1 MKHVFLLLA
10 MLAAL
15 LPPGASARTDAELVG
30 HLKKIYQTWR
40 AAMIRKDAVTW
51 RRFTSNTR
59 QIKLRNR
66 ILSERRQFPGAVF
79 ETPMAPPGIANL
91 KAMSVQ
97 VNGPTA
103 KATYFGKVDFG
114 IGGEPTDNLFVI
126 SYVREASGWKYHAG
140 EFVKLDALPDVRKE
154 LQAGNKEFLKGQ
166 DFRPDGKVEKPKV
179 VLKNPA
185 KYIAKAYVF
194 CPGREVRLLVN
205 NLSSHLFQN
214 TKRAEVVIGG
224 ARDGRNEVQFAIK
237 SIEGGDPEDPITV
250 RIYLMSEVPGT
261 KPIKALEY
269 QVTDGSQPKSSGT
282 LDFTVDPETAKT
294 LTGR

>member
-1 MKHVFLLLA
+1 MKRILLLLA
-10 MLAAL
+10 ALTALFPPCSAAR
-15 LPPGASARTDAELVG
+15 SDAELVG
-30 HLKKIYQTWR
+30 HLKKVYQTWR
-40 AAMIRKDAVTW
+40 GAMVRKDAVTW
-51 RRFTSNTR
+51 KRFTSNSR
-59 QIKLRNR
+59 QVELRNR
-66 ILSERRQFPGAVF
+66 ILSERRNFPAAVF
-79 ETPMAPPGIANL
+79 KTPMAPPAISNL
-91 KAMSVQ
+91 QAMSVQ
-97 VNGPTA
+97 LNGPTA

-114 IGGEPTDNLFVI
+114 IGGKPTDNLFVI

-154 LQAGNKEFLKGQ
+154 LQNGNKEFLKGK
-166 DFRPDGKVEKPKV
+166 DFRPDGRVEKPTV
-179 VLKNPA
+179 VLRNPA

-205 NLSSHLFQN
+205 QISSHLFQN

-224 ARDGRNEVQFAIK
+224 AKDGRNEVQFSIK
-237 SIEGGDPEDPITV
+237 SIEGGDPKDPITV

-269 QVTDGSQPKSSGT
+269 QITDGSKPKSSGT
-282 LDFTVDPETAKT
+282 LHFTVDPDTAKK